1 MGAYQ
6 GRNDGAPALSGGI
19 VKTPAELASDVY
31 DTVQEMEDHVF
42 SVIDYTRL
50 LMAMTEDAEILPEH
64 IPGIHRLLRSIN
76 EHGQALRR
84 HWDEA
89 HQASGRL
96 AKP

>member
-1 MGAYQ
+1 L
-6 GRNDGAPALSGGI
+6 PGGI
-19 VKTPAELASDVY
+19 VKTPAELAGDVY
-31 DTVQEMEDHVF
+31 DSVSEMEDHVF
-42 SVIDYTRL
+42 SVIDYTTL
-50 LMAMTEDAEILPEH
+50 LLAMTEGTEILSEH
-64 IPGIHRLLRSIN
+64 VPGINRLLRSIN

>member
-1 MGAYQ
+1 M
-6 GRNDGAPALSGGI
+6 
-19 VKTPAELASDVY
+19 KTPAELASDVY
-31 DTVQEMEDHVF
+31 GSVSEMESHLF

-50 LMAMTEDAEILPEH
+50 LLAVTEGTEIASEH
-64 IPGIHRLLRSIN
+64 VPGIHRLLHSIN

>member
-1 MGAYQ
+1 M
-6 GRNDGAPALSGGI
+6 
-19 VKTPAELASDVY
+19 KTPAELASDVY
-31 DTVQEMEDHVF
+31 DTVHEMEDHVF
-42 SVIDYTRL
+42 SVIDYTGL
-50 LMAMTEDAEILPEH
+50 LMAMTEDAEILTEH

>member
-1 MGAYQ
+1 M
-6 GRNDGAPALSGGI
+6 
-19 VKTPAELASDVY
+19 KTPAELASDVY
-31 DTVQEMEDHVF
+31 ESVSEMEDHVF
-42 SVIDYTRL
+42 SVIDYTGL
-50 LMAMTEDAEILPEH
+50 LLGLTEGTEILSEH
-64 IPGIHRLLRSIN
+64 VPGINRLLRSIN